1 MRYFKYANTDKNL
14 NNAFKEQYK
23 ALTEDEK
30 RTFRKKKT
38 WERTAVGCFLAI
50 FILFITAGTYF
61 IKLIPQPKWWLSK
74 LLAGIVGFF
83 IFVTFLIVSGLMAYG
98 LTSPLWKKAASFDIP
113 AMKKVIFS
121 KACEHLRRYYK
132 LQEPYVVTKC
142 FTATDKRFQNH
153 DVCIFV
159 VGDELRMT
167 ADLTRGFLYG
177 ERDLGCYAFKKEE
190 IVLSKQREGEHLR
203 IELEAG
209 KTSFLL
215 GYRAKGFIEKNFIGK

>member
-1 MRYFKYANTDKNL
+1 
-14 NNAFKEQYK
+14 
-23 ALTEDEK
+23 
-30 RTFRKKKT
+30 
-38 WERTAVGCFLAI
+38 
-50 FILFITAGTYF
+50 
-61 IKLIPQPKWWLSK
+61 
-74 LLAGIVGFF
+74 
-83 IFVTFLIVSGLMAYG
+83 
-98 LTSPLWKKAASFDIP
+98 
-113 AMKKVIFS
+113 MKKEIFS

-190 IVLSKQREGEHLR
+190 IIHGHHNVCPVINIFYQLM
-203 IELEAG
+203 A
-209 KTSFLL
+209 
-215 GYRAKGFIEKNFIGK
+215 FIH